1 MPELVTELIVGLAGG
16 FLGGLLGVG
25 GGVIYVPAIV
35 IFLGEGQQV
44 AQGVSLVAIIFT
56 GLVGGVTHFRHGN
69 VDAPIVTCVAPGAIV
84 AAVLGGWLANLM
96 PADALQRIFGVVILY
111 VGASMVWSAWR
122 AGPRQDERKP

>member
-1 MPELVTELIVGLAGG
+1 MPDLVVELIVGLAGG

-25 GGVIYVPAIV
+25 GGVIYVPAMV

-56 GLVGGVTHFRHGN
+56 GLVGGVTHFRQGN
-69 VDAPIVTCVAPGAIV
+69 VDAPVVAYVVPAAIV

-96 PADALQRIFGVVILY
+96 PADVLQRIFGAVILY

-122 AGPRQDERKP
+122 PGRREERNR